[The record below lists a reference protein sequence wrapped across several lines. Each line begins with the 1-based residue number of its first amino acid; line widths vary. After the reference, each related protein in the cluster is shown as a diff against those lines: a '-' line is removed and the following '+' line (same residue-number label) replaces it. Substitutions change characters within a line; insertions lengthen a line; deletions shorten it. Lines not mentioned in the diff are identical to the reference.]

1 MFTVCQY
8 PSELA
13 NDDQELTDP
22 SELHINVDGGRN
34 CVDQA
39 DQHNLEK
46 SLKTAMQKKLI
57 QKNHFLGIA
66 LLRLRLVLVGL
77 DGQEHTE
84 CDVGG

>member
-1 MFTVCQY
+1 MTGGTPSERQNIRRQMVLMFTVCQY

-57 QKNHFLGIA
+57 
-66 LLRLRLVLVGL
+66 
-77 DGQEHTE
+77 
-84 CDVGG
+84 